1 MTLVNMD
8 TEEIFIIY
16 VGTDVSGKYGKQDIL
31 TGAQVVSDLTSMLYF
46 NPPFF
51 LKGWDPNQT

>member
-31 TGAQVVSDLTSMLYF
+31 TGAQVVSDLTSSL
-46 NPPFF
+46 
-51 LKGWDPNQT
+51 LDDLL